1 MSLQI
6 QTNYS
11 PNFDLKKRKKT
22 NIKFLIFHYTGM
34 KNEKDAIYKL
44 TDIKSKVSC
53 HYFIKKN
60 GEILNLVPD
69 LYVAWHAGISRWKN
83 YSSLNKNSIGIEIS
97 NSGHNFNYMNFTKNQ
112 INSVYQL
119 SKLLIKKYN
128 IKNKNILG
136 HSDIAPERKKDPG
149 EKFPWKFLSK
159 KKIGY
164 WHDLNQRVLS
174 KSRYLV
180 IDKYEQKKFLNN
192 IHKIGYPKNNM
203 VKKTRYLKI
212 LSKAFQRRFRQE
224 LVNGIID
231 KECLKISENLLKK
244 RI

>member
-1 MSLQI
+1 MSI
-6 QTNYS
+6 KIKTKYS
-11 PNFDLKKRKKT
+11 PNFDLKKRKNK
-22 NIKFLIFHYTGM
+22 NIDFLIFHYTGM
-34 KNEKDAIYKL
+34 RNEKSAIKKL
-44 TDIKSKVSC
+44 TSYKSEVSC
-53 HYFIKKN
+53 HYLIKKN

-97 NSGHNFNYMNFTKNQ
+97 NSGHNFNYVNFTKNQ
-112 INSVYQL
+112 INSLYKL

-128 IKNKNILG
+128 IKNENILG

-180 IDKYEQKKFLNN
+180 IDKYEQKKFLKNL
-192 IHKIGYPKNNM
+192 HKIGYPKNNI

>member
-1 MSLQI
+1 
-6 QTNYS
+6 
-11 PNFDLKKRKKT
+11 
-22 NIKFLIFHYTGM
+22 
-34 KNEKDAIYKL
+34 
-44 TDIKSKVSC
+44 
-53 HYFIKKN
+53 
-60 GEILNLVPD
+60 
-69 LYVAWHAGISRWKN
+69 
-83 YSSLNKNSIGIEIS
+83 
-97 NSGHNFNYMNFTKNQ
+97 MNFTKNQ
-112 INSVYQL
+112 INSLYKL

-128 IKNKNILG
+128 IKNENILG
-136 HSDIAPERKKDPG
+136 PDIAPERKKDPG
-149 EKFPWKFLSK
+149 EKFPWEFLSK

-180 IDKYEQKKFLNN
+180 IDKYEQKKFLKNL
-192 IHKIGYPKNNM
+192 HKIGYPKNNI